1 MLCPL
6 HHALSC
12 HPCLIHILFLPL
24 GFPVGQWCHR
34 IQLCMC
40 MFKVLPHE
48 TSTVSQFALTAK
60 LWKPEIMAMKWK
72 SLDLNTKLE
81 IICLCEVSSL
91 SKSGTGRQSG
101 LISLV
106 LFTMLKNKEKIQYIQ
121 NLRKRTLFLSFMS
134 TYGWHSFHELS
145 LWLCDVCN
153 ETRSIIG
160 AGTTDGMDPVQV
172 SYKEYFH

>member
-1 MLCPL
+1 
-6 HHALSC
+6 
-12 HPCLIHILFLPL
+12 
-24 GFPVGQWCHR
+24 
-34 IQLCMC
+34 
-40 MFKVLPHE
+40 
-48 TSTVSQFALTAK
+48 
-60 LWKPEIMAMKWK
+60 
-72 SLDLNTKLE
+72 
-81 IICLCEVSSL
+81 VSSL